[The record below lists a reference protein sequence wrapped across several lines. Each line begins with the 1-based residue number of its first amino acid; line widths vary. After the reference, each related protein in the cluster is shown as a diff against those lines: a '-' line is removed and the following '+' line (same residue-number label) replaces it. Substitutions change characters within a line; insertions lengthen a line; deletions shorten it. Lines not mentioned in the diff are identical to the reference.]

1 MKTVLI
7 RESKGDMEEIEL
19 DIHPR
24 KYEIFKL
31 LGGSGTFVGQFPET
45 DVVIMKGVNH
55 TKENENS
62 LGEPFHEE
70 TIQGPILLIRM
81 DENADHQDLT
91 LQECITKKYLSSN
104 Q

>member
-7 RESKGDMEEIEL
+7 RESKGDLEEIEL

-45 DVVIMKGVNH
+45 DVVIMKGVSH
-55 TKENENS
+55 TKKNENS
-62 LGEPFHEE
+62 LREPFHEE
-70 TIQGPILLIRM
+70 TIRGPILLIRM
-81 DENADHQDLT
+81 DENAEHQDLT
-91 LQECITKKYLSSN
+91 LEECKIYYISN
-104 Q
+104 NY

>member
-1 MKTVLI
+1 MKAVLI
-7 RESKGDMEEIEL
+7 KESKGDLEEIEL

-31 LGGSGTFVGQFPET
+31 LGGSGTFVGQFPDS

-55 TKENENS
+55 TQENENT
-62 LGEPFHEE
+62 LVEPFHDE
-70 TIQGPILLIRM
+70 TIHGPILLIRM

-91 LQECITKKYLSSN
+91 LEECNIYYISN
-104 Q
+104 N